1 MSLLKF
7 TLYGQVRPKK
17 NGKRL
22 VRIHG
27 KTVPISS
34 KQYMEW
40 HKNAFEQLE
49 KLNIPKSNIE
59 GVVEIKCKFYQADN
73 RIRDLSN
80 MVESVND
87 LLVDWGFLSDDNRRI
102 IKKLLVT
109 DGGIVG
115 KEQARVEVEVNEWDG
130 DSC

>member
-1 MSLLKF
+1 MNLLKF
-7 TLYGQVRPKK
+7 TLYGQTRPKK

-22 VRIHG
+22 VKIHG
-27 KTVPISS
+27 KMVPISS

-40 HKNAFEQLE
+40 HENAFKQLE
-49 KLNIPKSNIE
+49 ELNVPKLNLESQ
-59 GVVEIKCKFYQADN
+59 VEIKCKFYQADN

-80 MVESVND
+80 MIESIND

-102 IKKLLVT
+102 IKKLIVT
-109 DGGIVG
+109 DGGVVG
-115 KEQARVEVEVNEWDG
+115 KDAARVEVEVNEWDG